1 MSGGIFNPPGI
12 EPSTHHVSG
21 DRAVRELGEMICL
34 DHDESR
40 SYEVMLR
47 VLDGAEEIATA
58 EARVTSIARQPSDGF
73 PQPSGRFPT
82 LGGRA
87 R

>member
-1 MSGGIFNPPGI
+1 MSGGIFNPLGI
-12 EPSTHHVSG
+12 EPSTHHVLG
-21 DRAVRELGEMICL
+21 DRAARERGEMIWL

-40 SYEVMLR
+40 SYDVMLR

-58 EARVTSIARQPSDGF
+58 EARITSIARQPSDRF

-82 LGGRA
+82 LGCRA